1 MWLDTQG
8 RQPKKSAELLLGM
21 LKIAESNAE
30 LKGLDVDSLVVEHI
44 QVNKAPKMQRRTYR
58 AHGRVNPHTLSL
70 PHRDDPH

>member
-30 LKGLDVDSLVVEHI
+30 LKGLDVDPLIVEHV
-44 QVNKAPKMQRRTYR
+44 QVNEDPRMPRRTYR
-58 AHGRVNPHTLSL
+58 ARGRKHPHTSSPCRLGESY
-70 PHRDDPH
+70 